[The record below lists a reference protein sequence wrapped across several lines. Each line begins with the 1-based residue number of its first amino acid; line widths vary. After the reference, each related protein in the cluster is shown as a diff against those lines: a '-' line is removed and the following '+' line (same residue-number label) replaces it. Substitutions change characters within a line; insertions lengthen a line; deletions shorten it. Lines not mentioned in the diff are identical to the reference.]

1 MESQVDIVRVFC
13 WTDFQIVLQW
23 IQQMNKKFKLL
34 LQKRV
39 KKIREN
45 FDSNWFHVPTALNP
59 ADICT
64 RKWLVKRLKE
74 CPLCWNG
81 PIFSWLGWRCGY
93 PRNFCCQRTRTL
105 RKMWLI
111 VVEEAI
117 LTLVLSETLGLEK
130 LEISVVNRYVTRFL
144 INLKRVFN
152 KGKGING
159 ALFLEELEKA
169 KLLWVKYEQSFIKNS
184 LNYRKLKNLLFFFNN

>member
-1 MESQVDIVRVFC
+1 
-13 WTDFQIVLQW
+13 
-23 IQQMNKKFKLL
+23 
-34 LQKRV
+34 
-39 KKIREN
+39 
-45 FDSNWFHVPTALNP
+45 
-59 ADICT
+59 
-64 RKWLVKRLKE
+64 
-74 CPLCWNG
+74 
-81 PIFSWLGWRCGY
+81 
-93 PRNFCCQRTRTL
+93 
-105 RKMWLI
+105 MWLI

-184 LNYRKLKNLLFFFNN
+184 LNYRKLKNLLFFINN